1 MRWCCIALLISCLI
15 TSTSGLAKTAKPSP
29 IDPDQVFSQALEARL
44 LDLQILQASGEPLP
58 LYFSQSLVDFYAQRN
73 YRAVWSAQSLSQ
85 LIHEIALL
93 ETDGLNPQD
102 YSYNQLKLALPI
114 VSSRSLDAIELRV
127 NDELK
132 ATAAYLTA
140 LYHLYF
146 GKVDPETNLPQWQF
160 SLGLLT
166 NVLGDSITAVDQ
178 IEIHQLFEKARPDH
192 PLYSGLRQAL
202 ADYRLQEKTAAWPV
216 LPNGPTLKPCMIDPQ
231 VLILRERLRAT
242 GEFTATA
249 TEENF
254 ADKLAACIK
263 IYPPVSSSSSVS
275 SSSIEFYDELS
286 AFAESSNASQS
297 TEYFSESSAISSV
310 EEISSSSSSSINPDE
325 LFDLQL
331 VGAVKQFQRNQYLE
345 PDAVVGPGTRAA
357 LNISVQSRIDQIRVN
372 LDRARA
378 LLRRIPDDLVLVDVA
393 GYKITY
399 YKSRQAVWS
408 SRVQVGMAYR
418 TTPIFRSDIHLI
430 TLNPTWTVPP
440 TILRKDVLP
449 KVRENPAYLTEHNI
463 RVFDAQGNQLD
474 ASQINWQSPG
484 AITLRQDAGDDAALG
499 KAVIRFPNPYSVY
512 LHDTPHQ
519 RLFKRSQRAF
529 SSGCIRVENIL
540 ELVKLL
546 LNDSEKVDALIKA
559 GHTRNVS
566 LSKTVPVM
574 LAYWT
579 VELDENNHPL
589 FKPDIY
595 LRDLPALNALN
606 QPAY

>member
-15 TSTSGLAKTAKPSP
+15 ASTSGLAKTAKPAP
-29 IDPDQVFSQALEARL
+29 IDPDQLFSQALEARL
-44 LDLQILQASGEPLP
+44 LDLQIQQASGQALP
-58 LYFSQSLVDFYAQRN
+58 LYFSQALVDFYAQRD

-114 VSSRSLDAIELRV
+114 VSSRSLDAIDLRV

-146 GKVDPETNLPQWQF
+146 GKVDPETNQPQWQF

-166 NVLGDSITAVDQ
+166 NMLGDSVTAVDGV
-178 IEIHQLFEKARPDH
+178 EINRLFEKARPDH

-202 ADYRLQEKTAAWPV
+202 ADYRQQEKTAWPV
-216 LPNGPTLKPCMIDPQ
+216 LPNGPTLKPCMLDAQ
-231 VLILRERLRAT
+231 VIILRERLRAT
-242 GEFTATA
+242 GEYQNAEV
-249 TEENF
+249 EESF
-254 ADKLAACIK
+254 ADKLAACLK
-263 IYPPVSSSSSVS
+263 IYPPVSSSSS
-275 SSSIEFYDELS
+275 
-286 AFAESSNASQS
+286 A
-297 TEYFSESSAISSV
+297 SSV
-310 EEISSSSSSSINPDE
+310 GLVEELADPSGANNSLAINTASSVASASSVDETSSSSSSSINPDE

-331 VGAVKQFQRNQYLE
+331 VEAVKQFQRNQYLE
-345 PDAVVGPGTRAA
+345 SDAAIGPGTRAA

-399 YKSRQAVWS
+399 YKSRQVIWS

-463 RVFDAQGNQLD
+463 RVFDAQGKELD
-474 ASQINWQSPG
+474 VSTINWQSPG

-519 RLFKRSQRAF
+519 RLFNRSQRAF
-529 SSGCIRVENIL
+529 SSGCIRVENII

-546 LNDSEKVDALIKA
+546 LNDSEKVDSLIKA
-559 GHTRNVS
+559 GHTRTFS

-579 VELDENNHPL
+579 VELDEKNHPL